1 MTTPKKKRSRAISA
15 TALMSQLQRDE
26 EYQRKAQSAEA
37 SREARGQ
44 ELRRAERP
52 IVTDLHNSG
61 VRVDSVWELVN
72 SSELYPRALP
82 VLMDH
87 LERGGYPDRVMES
100 LGRALAVNPAVAS
113 RARLKLLYINAR
125 NSGEEDGIAVAL
137 AACATKEQF
146 DELVGLLCIEE
157 RGQSLI
163 YFIRPIL
170 TVGGARGKAVV
181 EGLQSDPVF
190 GKEASAL
197 LHPESETES

>member
-100 LGRALAVNPAVAS
+100 LGRALAVNPAVAYWD
-113 RARLKLLYINAR
+113 RLKRLYLNAR

-146 DELVGLLCIEE
+146 DELVGLLSIEE
-157 RGQSLI
+157 RGQSRI